1 MSRPHAE
8 RSWKDVRPIATS
20 CCIVL
25 AVLLAACGGSTRR
38 AATPHSKATITGATM
53 APRVERLVVAD
64 RGSVSM
70 VARGGCVATVKTA
83 ESEGGTYDE
92 LGVRCPKPERMKGW
106 FEGAERVIATLAL
119 EPVRE
124 ELEDVEDTKLPLAKL
139 LTTSG
144 KTLRVVRTDDI
155 ERLAAEV
162 RALAAELAAAEA
174 VSPGPASA
182 EGWEMLHV
190 MGPAHVLLAGTP
202 AHGVLEAR
210 MSTNGQYMCEFITN
224 VGDGPMRV
232 TKSGWLSPKTASH
245 AIDEVLGP
253 FDAVAANEK
262 PPSTFAA
269 GMKGG
274 AEQKSSAVS
283 TASVFELFSQVQD
296 ALGDA
301 CLPELEPP
309 PTQPIGL

>member
-1 MSRPHAE
+1 MR
-8 RSWKDVRPIATS
+8 
-20 CCIVL
+20 
-25 AVLLAACGGSTRR
+25 
-38 AATPHSKATITGATM
+38 
-53 APRVERLVVAD
+53 
-64 RGSVSM
+64 
-70 VARGGCVATVKTA
+70 TA

-92 LGVRCPKPERMKGW
+92 LGVRCPKPERIKRW
-106 FEGAERVIATLAL
+106 FDGTERVIATSTL

-124 ELEDVEDTKLPLAKL
+124 ELEDVEDANLPLAKI
-139 LTTSG
+139 LTASG
-144 KTLRVVRTDDI
+144 ETLRVVKPDDI
-155 ERLAAEV
+155 ERLTAEV
-162 RALAAELAAAEA
+162 RALTTELATAET
-174 VSPGPASA
+174 VSPGPASVQ
-182 EGWEMLHV
+182 GWEMLHV

-202 AHGVLEAR
+202 ARGVLEAR

-253 FDAVAANEK
+253 FDALAADEK
-262 PPSTFAA
+262 PQSTFAA

-283 TASVFELFSQVQD
+283 AASVFELFSQVQD

-309 PTQPIGL
+309 PTPPIDL